1 MHVGLK
7 IAVAAIIVLVVAL
20 VIITFFTSGMGEA
33 SSAFSGLFDWF
44 KGMLGTTP
52 KP

>member
-20 VIITFFTSGMGEA
+20 VIITFFVGGMGEA
-33 SSAFSGLFDWF
+33 SSAFSGIFNWF
-44 KGMLGTTP
+44 KGILGTAP
-52 KP
+52 NP